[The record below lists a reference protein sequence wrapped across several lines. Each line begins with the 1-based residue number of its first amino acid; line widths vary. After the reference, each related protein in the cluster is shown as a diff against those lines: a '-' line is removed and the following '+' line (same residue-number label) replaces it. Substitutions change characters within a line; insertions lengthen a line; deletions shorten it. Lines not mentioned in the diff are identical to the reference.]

1 MACYYE
7 LFVFFYLEHAL
18 RKVGCYVC
26 RAVKRCNANG
36 WDSMK
41 ISPHELEQLSAAK
54 TFPDKTPYKSL
65 SVANVLRLSGR
76 SGMSGRE
83 IELAAL
89 ENGIVPER
97 YARNMRA
104 CSLEDQV
111 ALLRARVGVVGL
123 GGLGGTVAEV
133 LARMG
138 VGRLSLVDGD
148 RFEDSNLNRQLLS
161 TVEGMGQLKSEAARA
176 RVGRIN
182 PSVDVTA
189 LSEFVTAQNA
199 GAVLAD
205 CNVVVDCLDNLHTRF
220 VVEDACRRIDCPL
233 VSAAV
238 AGASGHVTTIF
249 PEDTGLRLIYGEP
262 GQLPL
267 KGAETS
273 LGTLPY
279 AVVFLATLE
288 CAEVVKVILKKGSLL
303 RHKLLVAD
311 LMDGIVD
318 IMNLR

>member
-1 MACYYE
+1 
-7 LFVFFYLEHAL
+7 
-18 RKVGCYVC
+18 
-26 RAVKRCNANG
+26 
-36 WDSMK
+36 MK
-41 ISPHELEQLSAAK
+41 IDPHDLEQLSAAK
-54 TFPDKTPYKSL
+54 TFPDKTPYKSI
-65 SVANVLRLSGR
+65 SVATVLSLAGR

-83 IELAAL
+83 IEIAAL
-89 ENGIVPER
+89 ENGSVPER
-97 YARNMRA
+97 YARNMRTFT
-104 CSLEDQV
+104 LEDQA

-138 VGRLSLVDGD
+138 VGRLRLVDGD

-161 TVEGMGQLKSEAARA
+161 TVDGLGQLKSEEARA

-182 PSVDVTA
+182 PSVDVNA
-189 LSEFVTAQNA
+189 LTEFVTAENA
-199 GAVLAD
+199 GAVLGGCD
-205 CNVVVDCLDNLHTRF
+205 VVVDCLDNLHTRF
-220 VVEDACRRIDCPL
+220 VVEDACRRIGCPL

-262 GQLPL
+262 EPLPL

-273 LGTLPY
+273 LGTLPH

-288 CAEVVKVILKKGSLL
+288 CAEVVKVILKKGCLL

-311 LMDGIVD
+311 LMDGIVEV
-318 IMNLR
+318 MNLR

>member
-1 MACYYE
+1 
-7 LFVFFYLEHAL
+7 
-18 RKVGCYVC
+18 
-26 RAVKRCNANG
+26 
-36 WDSMK
+36 MK
-41 ISPHELEQLSAAK
+41 IDPHDLEQLSEAK

-65 SVANVLRLSGR
+65 SVANVWSLGGR
-76 SGMSGRE
+76 SCMSGWE
-83 IELAAL
+83 IEIVAL

-97 YARNMRA
+97 YARNMRTF
-104 CSLEDQV
+104 SLEDQA

-148 RFEDSNLNRQLLS
+148 RFEESNLNRQLLS
-161 TVEGMGQLKSEAARA
+161 TVDGLGQLKSEAAQA

-182 PSVDVTA
+182 PSVDVNA
-189 LSEFVTAQNA
+189 LTEFVTADNA
-199 GAVLAD
+199 GAVLEG
-205 CNVVVDCLDNLHTRF
+205 CNVVVDCLDNLRTRF
-220 VVEDACRRIDCPL
+220 VVEDACRRIGCPL

-267 KGAETS
+267 KGAETA
-273 LGTLPY
+273 LGTLPH

-288 CAEVVKVILKKGSLL
+288 CAEVVKVILKKGTLL

-311 LMDGIVD
+311 LMDGIVEV
-318 IMNLR
+318 MNLR

>member
-1 MACYYE
+1 MRIA
-7 LFVFFYLEHAL
+7 
-18 RKVGCYVC
+18 
-26 RAVKRCNANG
+26 
-36 WDSMK
+36 
-41 ISPHELEQLSAAK
+41 PHDLEQLSEAK

-65 SVANVLRLSGR
+65 SVANVLSLAGR

-83 IELAAL
+83 IEIAAL

-97 YARNMRA
+97 YARNMRTF
-104 CSLEDQV
+104 SLEEQA

-148 RFEDSNLNRQLLS
+148 RFEESNLNRQLLS
-161 TVEGMGQLKSEAARA
+161 TVDGLGQLKSEAARA

-189 LSEFVTAQNA
+189 LTDFVTAENA
-199 GAVLAD
+199 GGVLED
-205 CNVVVDCLDNLHTRF
+205 CNVVVDCLDNLRTRF
-220 VVEDACRRIDCPL
+220 VVEDACRRIGCPL

-267 KGAETS
+267 KGAETA

-288 CAEVVKVILKKGSLL
+288 CAEVVKVILKKGNLL

-318 IMNLR
+318 VMNLH

>member
-1 MACYYE
+1 
-7 LFVFFYLEHAL
+7 
-18 RKVGCYVC
+18 
-26 RAVKRCNANG
+26 
-36 WDSMK
+36 MK
-41 ISPHELEQLSAAK
+41 ITPPELERLSEAK

-65 SVANVLRLSGR
+65 SVANVLSLSSR
-76 SGMSGRE
+76 SAVSGRE
-83 IELAAL
+83 IEIAAL

-97 YARNMRA
+97 YARNMRSF
-104 CSLEDQV
+104 SLADQA
-111 ALLRARVGVVGL
+111 ALLGARVGVVGL

-133 LARMG
+133 LGRMG
-138 VGRLSLVDGD
+138 VGRLTLVDGD

-161 TVEGMGQLKSEAARA
+161 TVEGIGQLKSEEARA

-182 PSVDVTA
+182 PSVDATA
-189 LSEFVTAQNA
+189 LTEFVTAENA
-199 GAVLAD
+199 EAVLEG
-205 CNVVVDCLDNLHTRF
+205 CNVVVDCLDNLRTRF
-220 VVEDACRRIDCPL
+220 VVEDACRRIGCPL

-249 PEDTGLRLIYGEP
+249 PDDAGLRLIYGEP

-273 LGTLPY
+273 LGTLPH

-318 IMNLR
+318 VMNLR

>member
-1 MACYYE
+1 
-7 LFVFFYLEHAL
+7 
-18 RKVGCYVC
+18 
-26 RAVKRCNANG
+26 
-36 WDSMK
+36 MK
-41 ISPHELEQLSAAK
+41 IAPHDLEQLSEAK

-65 SVANVLRLSGR
+65 SVANVLSLAGR
-76 SGMSGRE
+76 SGMRGRE
-83 IELAAL
+83 IEIAAL

-97 YARNMRA
+97 YARNMRTF
-104 CSLEDQV
+104 SLEDQA

-138 VGRLSLVDGD
+138 VGRLRLVDGD

-189 LSEFVTAQNA
+189 LTEFVTVENA
-199 GAVLAD
+199 GAVLGGCD
-205 CNVVVDCLDNLHTRF
+205 VVVDCLDNLHTRF
-220 VVEDACRRIDCPL
+220 VVEDACRRIGCPL

-311 LMDGIVD
+311 LMDGIVEV
-318 IMNLR
+318 MTLR

>member
-1 MACYYE
+1 MTIPIDDITRLAT
-7 LFVFFYLEHAL
+7 H
-18 RKVGCYVC
+18 R
-26 RAVKRCNANG
+26 
-36 WDSMK
+36 
-41 ISPHELEQLSAAK
+41 Q
-54 TFPDKTPYKSL
+54 FPDKTPYRNI
-65 SVANVLRLSGR
+65 SVEHVRRLSAE
-76 SGMSGRE
+76 SAASGRE
-83 IELAAL
+83 VEIAAL
-89 ENGIVPER
+89 ENSIVPER
-97 YARNMRA
+97 YARNMRTF
-104 CSLEDQV
+104 SLEDQA

-123 GGLGGTVAEV
+123 GGLGGTVAEI

-138 VGRLSLVDGD
+138 VGRLTLVDGD

-161 TVEGMGQLKSEAARA
+161 TVEGLGQLKSEAARV

-182 PSVDVTA
+182 PSVDVNA
-189 LSEFVTAQNA
+189 LAEFVTAENA
-199 GAVLAD
+199 GAVLGGCD
-205 CNVVVDCLDNLHTRF
+205 VVVDCLDNLRTRF
-220 VVEDACRRIDCPL
+220 VVEDACRRIGCPF

-262 GQLPL
+262 GQLPP

-311 LMDGIVD
+311 LMDGIVEV
-318 IMNLR
+318 MNLR

>member
-1 MACYYE
+1 
-7 LFVFFYLEHAL
+7 
-18 RKVGCYVC
+18 
-26 RAVKRCNANG
+26 
-36 WDSMK
+36 MK
-41 ISPHELEQLSAAK
+41 IAPDELEQLSAAK

-65 SVANVLRLSGR
+65 SVTNVLSLAGR

-83 IELAAL
+83 IEIAAL

-104 CSLEDQV
+104 CSLEDQA
-111 ALLRARVGVVGL
+111 ALLRAQVGVVGL

-138 VGRLSLVDGD
+138 VGRLRLVDGD

-161 TVEGMGQLKSEAARA
+161 TVEGMGQLKSEAART
-176 RVGRIN
+176 RVDRIN

-189 LSEFVTAQNA
+189 LTEFVTAENA
-199 GAVLAD
+199 GGVLEGCD
-205 CNVVVDCLDNLHTRF
+205 VVVDCLDNLRTRF
-220 VVEDACRRIDCPL
+220 VVEDACRRIGCPL

-279 AVVFLATLE
+279 AVAFLATLE

-318 IMNLR
+318 VMNLR

>member
-1 MACYYE
+1 
-7 LFVFFYLEHAL
+7 
-18 RKVGCYVC
+18 
-26 RAVKRCNANG
+26 
-36 WDSMK
+36 MK
-41 ISPHELEQLSAAK
+41 IDPHDLEQLSEAK

-65 SVANVLRLSGR
+65 SIANVLSLAGR
-76 SGMSGRE
+76 SCMSGRE
-83 IELAAL
+83 IEIAAL

-97 YARNMRA
+97 YARNMRTF
-104 CSLEDQV
+104 SLEDQA

-123 GGLGGTVAEV
+123 GGLGGTVSEV

-138 VGRLSLVDGD
+138 VGRLTLVDGD
-148 RFEDSNLNRQLLS
+148 RFEESNLNRQLLS
-161 TVEGMGQLKSEAARA
+161 TVDSLGQLKSVAAQA
-176 RVGRIN
+176 RVGRVN
-182 PSVDVTA
+182 PSVDVNA
-189 LSEFVTAQNA
+189 LTEFVTADNA
-199 GAVLAD
+199 GAVLES
-205 CNVVVDCLDNLHTRF
+205 CNVVIDCLDNLRTRF
-220 VVEDACRRIDCPL
+220 VVEDACRRIGCPL

-267 KGAETS
+267 KGAETA
-273 LGTLPY
+273 LGTLPH

-311 LMDGIVD
+311 LMDGIVEV
-318 IMNLR
+318 MNLR

>member
-1 MACYYE
+1 MTA
-7 LFVFFYLEHAL
+7 
-18 RKVGCYVC
+18 
-26 RAVKRCNANG
+26 
-36 WDSMK
+36 K
-41 ISPHELEQLSAAK
+41 INDILLLATHKQ
-54 TFPDKTPYKSL
+54 FPDKTPYRSL
-65 SVANVLRLSGR
+65 SVEHVQRLAAESGE
-76 SGMSGRE
+76 SGRE
-83 IELAAL
+83 VEIAAL

-97 YARNMRA
+97 YARNMRTF
-104 CSLEDQV
+104 SLENQA

-138 VGRLSLVDGD
+138 VGRLTLIDGE

-161 TVEGMGQLKSEAARA
+161 TVEGLGQLKSEAARA
-176 RVGRIN
+176 RVGRIS

-189 LSEFVTAQNA
+189 LTEFVTVENA
-199 GAVLAD
+199 GAVLGGCD
-205 CNVVVDCLDNLHTRF
+205 VVVDCLDNLHTRF
-220 VVEDACRRIDCPL
+220 VVEDACRRIGCPL

-311 LMDGIVD
+311 LMDGIVEV
-318 IMNLR
+318 MTLR

>member
-1 MACYYE
+1 
-7 LFVFFYLEHAL
+7 
-18 RKVGCYVC
+18 
-26 RAVKRCNANG
+26 
-36 WDSMK
+36 MK
-41 ISPHELEQLSAAK
+41 IARSELEQLAEVK
-54 TFPDKTPYKSL
+54 TFPDQTPYKSL
-65 SVANVLRLSGR
+65 SVHHVLELSRRPGP
-76 SGMSGRE
+76 SGRE
-83 IELAAL
+83 IEISAL

-97 YARNMRA
+97 YARNMRTF
-104 CSLEDQV
+104 SLEDQA

-138 VGRLSLVDGD
+138 VGRLTLVDGD
-148 RFEDSNLNRQLLS
+148 RFEESNLNRQLLS
-161 TVEGMGQLKSEAARA
+161 TVDGLGQLKSEAAQA

-182 PSVDVTA
+182 PSVDVNA
-189 LSEFVTAQNA
+189 LTEFVTADNA
-199 GAVLAD
+199 GAVLEG
-205 CNVVVDCLDNLHTRF
+205 CNVVVDCLDNLRTRF
-220 VVEDACRRIDCPL
+220 VVEDACRRIGCPL

-267 KGAETS
+267 KGAETA
-273 LGTLPY
+273 LGTLPH

-311 LMDGIVD
+311 LMDGIVEV
-318 IMNLR
+318 MNLR